1 MGNVNTKVKEKTQIE
16 KIDNACIK
24 YKEVN
29 KSDHI
34 KFNKLGDWLDK
45 ESSIYKKETF
55 ISNKTFKKLHRG
67 QVIKVDFGINIGS
80 ELCYT
85 HFAIVLN
92 DNDTIYNDNVTIVP
106 ITSKKGKDRINVGK
120 LLHKIYPNSAKYNL
134 ISYVNILQIRTISKT
149 RILQNNKKYICN
161 DDIMN
166 KIDEEIIKKFTKKDT
181 N

>member
-1 MGNVNTKVKEKTQIE
+1 MNTEIKENTQIK
-16 KIDNACIK
+16 KIDYACSR

-29 KSDHI
+29 KSNCI

-45 ESSIYKKETF
+45 ESIIYKKEITK
-55 ISNKTFKKLHRG
+55 NKKTFKKLYRG

-106 ITSKKGKDRINVGK
+106 ITSKKGENRIKVGK
-120 LLHKIYPNSAKYNL
+120 ILHKIYPNSTKYNL
-134 ISYVNILQIRTISKT
+134 ISYINILQIRTISKT
-149 RILQNNKKYICN
+149 RILQNNKNYICN
-161 DDIMN
+161 NEIMD
-166 KIDEEIIKKFTKKDT
+166 KIDKEIIKQFTKKDT
-181 N
+181 IK

>member
-1 MGNVNTKVKEKTQIE
+1 MDTEVKEKKQIE
-16 KIDNACIK
+16 RIDTACLR

-29 KSDHI
+29 KSNHI

-45 ESSIYKKETF
+45 ESMIFKKET
-55 ISNKTFKKLHRG
+55 IINNKTFKKLRRG

-106 ITSKKGKDRINVGK
+106 ITSKKGENRINVGK
-120 LLHKIYPNSAKYNL
+120 LLHNIYPNSTKYNL
-134 ISYVNILQIRTISKT
+134 ISYVNILQIRTISKS
-149 RILQNNKKYICN
+149 RILQNNKNYICS
-161 DDIMN
+161 DEIMD
-166 KIDEEIIKKFTKKDT
+166 KIDKEIILQFTKKDT
-181 N
+181 TK